1 MIMEVYFMASEVLL
15 NELRSIE
22 EELEKSNKKVTDE
35 NAFEYLAMQFFCYK
49 IKNIKPKLYDIES
62 SITNGPNDGGIDFVY
77 YDDEESKVVLGQCK
91 YTENMKLNDIISE
104 LNKMSSTVENFK
116 KAYTGTYNKK
126 LKTNLQNALDRL
138 PDESAGNVEYCIFTT
153 SDINQNDVTN
163 KLHAEHNLYSKDMVS
178 VYGVSE
184 INSQIK
190 ELIER
195 AKTVNEYKIEI
206 DYPHNVLQYET
217 DNVSGIMVNMS
228 SESLVRM
235 YDKFKDEGLFDLNI
249 RKYIKNKTVDE
260 GIKETLDK
268 ERDNFWF
275 YNNGLTIACS
285 EYVLDGNKVKLY
297 DFSIVNGGQTTN
309 RIGNYKGSN
318 NDKFYLPCKII
329 SIKNDDQK
337 LYSKIAEATNSQ
349 KPINPRDLK
358 SNSPEMKMLQRWLG
372 KEGVYLEIKRGEKK
386 KLKNI
391 KSIKNDELGQL
402 LLSFGYQQPG
412 TARSGKRNIFE
423 NKPLY
428 NKLYRVNYEKD
439 PNKKEFVLDLIKLSE
454 DYSIIEADL
463 KNGTTISD
471 DEKIV
476 LSNAKYVIFSLLGLS
491 YYIVNEDYSRDDLN
505 NDISVLKS
513 PDLVYS
519 KFISNYKADDYQE
532 RLKSLIEM
540 ILDSLCDTYENCVA
554 RNEVTSISN
563 LFKTDKKYRDSI
575 VKDFLNVINKR
586 TMKNEFISACEIL
599 KR

>member
-1 MIMEVYFMASEVLL
+1 MASEVLL
-15 NELRSIE
+15 NELRSIKK
-22 EELEKSNKKVTDE
+22 ELEKSKKKVADE
-35 NAFEYLAMQFFCYK
+35 NVFEYLAMQFFCYK
-49 IKNIKPKLYDIES
+49 IKNIEPKLYDIES

-77 YDDEESKVVLGQCK
+77 YDDEEPKVVLGQCK

-116 KAYTGTYNKK
+116 KANTGTYNKK

-163 KLHAEHNLYSKDMVS
+163 KLHAENNLYSKDMVS

-190 ELIER
+190 ELIEK

-206 DYPHNVLQYET
+206 DHPHNVLQYET

-318 NDKFYLPCKII
+318 TNKFYLPCKII
-329 SIKNDDQK
+329 SIKNNDQK

-372 KEGVYLEIKRGEKK
+372 KEGIYLEIKRGEKRK
-386 KLKNI
+386 RNTRN
-391 KSIKNDELGQL
+391 IKNDELGQL

-412 TARSGKRNIFE
+412 TARNGKRSIFE

-439 PNKKEFVLDLIKLSE
+439 PNKKEFILDLIKLSE
-454 DYSIIEADL
+454 DYTIIEADL

-491 YYIVNEDYSRDDLN
+491 YFLVNEDYSRDDLN

-540 ILDSLCDTYENCVA
+540 ILDSLCDTYENCVT

-586 TMKNEFISACEIL
+586 TMKNEFTSACEIF

>member
-1 MIMEVYFMASEVLL
+1 MASEVLL
-15 NELRSIE
+15 NELRSIKK
-22 EELEKSNKKVTDE
+22 ELEKSKKKVADE
-35 NAFEYLAMQFFCYK
+35 SVFEYLAMQFFCYK
-49 IKNIKPKLYDIES
+49 IKNIEPKLYDIES

-77 YDDEESKVVLGQCK
+77 YDDEEPKVVLGQCK

-116 KAYTGTYNKK
+116 KANTGTYNKK

-163 KLHAEHNLYSKDMVS
+163 KLHAENNLYSKDMVS

-190 ELIER
+190 ELIEK

-206 DYPHNVLQYET
+206 DHPHNVLQYET

-329 SIKNDDQK
+329 SIKNNDQK

-386 KLKNI
+386 KRNGRN
-391 KSIKNDELGQL
+391 IKNDELGQL

-412 TARSGKRNIFE
+412 TARNGKRSIFE

-439 PNKKEFVLDLIKLSE
+439 PNKKEFILDLIKLSE
-454 DYSIIEADL
+454 DYSNIEADFKSGTKIAEDD
-463 KNGTTISD
+463 KNI
-471 DEKIV
+471 

-491 YYIVNEDYSRDDLN
+491 YFIANGDYSRDDLN
-505 NDISVLKS
+505 NDTSVLKN
-513 PDLVYS
+513 PELIYS
-519 KFISNYKADDYQE
+519 KFISNYKDDDYEE
-532 RLKSLIEM
+532 RLESLIEI
-540 ILDSLCDTYENCVA
+540 ILSSLCDTYEDCVG

-575 VKDFLNVINKR
+575 VKDFLNVINKK
-586 TMKNEFISACEIL
+586 TMRNEFISACEIL

>member
-1 MIMEVYFMASEVLL
+1 MASEVLL

-22 EELEKSNKKVTDE
+22 KELEKSNKKVTDE

-49 IKNIKPKLYDIES
+49 IKNIEPKLYDIES

-116 KAYTGTYNKK
+116 KANTGAYNKK

-249 RKYIKNKTVDE
+249 RKYIKNRTVDE

-386 KLKNI
+386 KLKNV

-412 TARSGKRNIFE
+412 TARSGKRYIFQ

-439 PNKKEFVLDLIKLSE
+439 PNKKDFVLDLIKLSE
-454 DYSIIEADL
+454 DYTIIEANL

-586 TMKNEFISACEIL
+586 TMKNEFISACEIF

>member
-1 MIMEVYFMASEVLL
+1 MASEVLL
-15 NELRSIE
+15 NELRSIK
-22 EELEKSNKKVTDE
+22 EELEKSNKKMTDE

-163 KLHAEHNLYSKDMVS
+163 KLHTENNLYSKDMVS

-190 ELIER
+190 ELIEK

>member
-15 NELRSIE
+15 NELRSIK

-104 LNKMSSTVENFK
+104 LNKMSNTVENFK

-163 KLHAEHNLYSKDMVS
+163 KLHAENNLYSKDMVS

-190 ELIER
+190 ELIEK

-386 KLKNI
+386 KLRNI

>member
-1 MIMEVYFMASEVLL
+1 MASEVLL

-35 NAFEYLAMQFFCYK
+35 NAFEYLAMQFFCYR
-49 IKNIKPKLYDIES
+49 IKNIEPKLYDIES

-116 KAYTGTYNKK
+116 KANTGTYNKK

-163 KLHAEHNLYSKDMVS
+163 KLHAENNLYSKDMVS

-190 ELIER
+190 ELIEK

-206 DYPHNVLQYET
+206 DHPHNVLQYET

-318 NDKFYLPCKII
+318 TNKFYLPCKII
-329 SIKNDDQK
+329 SIKNNDQK

-358 SNSPEMKMLQRWLG
+358 SNSPEMKMLQRWLE
-372 KEGVYLEIKRGEKK
+372 KEGIYLEIKRGEKRK
-386 KLKNI
+386 RNTRN
-391 KSIKNDELGQL
+391 IKNDELGQL

-412 TARSGKRNIFE
+412 TARNGKRSIFE

-439 PNKKEFVLDLIKLSE
+439 PNKKEFILDLIKLSE
-454 DYSIIEADL
+454 DYTIIEADL

-491 YYIVNEDYSRDDLN
+491 YFLVNEDYSRDDLN

-532 RLKSLIEM
+532 RLKSLIKM
-540 ILDSLCDTYENCVA
+540 ILDSLCDTYENCVS

-563 LFKTDKKYRDSI
+563 LFKTDKKYRESI
-575 VKDFLNVINKR
+575 VKDFLNVINMR
-586 TMKNEFISACEIL
+586 TMKNEFISACEIF

>member
-1 MIMEVYFMASEVLL
+1 MASEVLL
-15 NELRSIE
+15 NELRSIKK
-22 EELEKSNKKVTDE
+22 ELEKSKKKVADE
-35 NAFEYLAMQFFCYK
+35 SVFEYLAMQFFCYK
-49 IKNIKPKLYDIES
+49 IKNIEPKLYDIES

-77 YDDEESKVVLGQCK
+77 YDDEEPKVVLGQCK

-116 KAYTGTYNKK
+116 KANTGTYNKK

-163 KLHAEHNLYSKDMVS
+163 KLHAENNLYSKDMVS

-190 ELIER
+190 ELIEK

-206 DYPHNVLQYET
+206 DHPHNVLQYET

-318 NDKFYLPCKII
+318 TNKFYLPCKII
-329 SIKNDDQK
+329 SIKNNDQK

-372 KEGVYLEIKRGEKK
+372 KEGIYLEIKRGEKRK
-386 KLKNI
+386 RNARN
-391 KSIKNDELGQL
+391 IKNDELGQL

-412 TARSGKRNIFE
+412 MARSGKKSIFE

-439 PNKKEFVLDLIKLSE
+439 PNKKEFILDLIKLSE
-454 DYSIIEADL
+454 DYTIIEADL
-463 KNGTTISD
+463 KNGTAISD

-491 YYIVNEDYSRDDLN
+491 YFLVNEDYSRDDLN

-540 ILDSLCDTYENCVA
+540 ILDSLCDTYENCEA

-586 TMKNEFISACEIL
+586 TMKNEFTSACEIF

>member
-1 MIMEVYFMASEVLL
+1 MASEVLL
-15 NELRSIE
+15 NELRSIKK
-22 EELEKSNKKVTDE
+22 ELEKSKKKVTDE
-35 NAFEYLAMQFFCYK
+35 NVFEYLAMQFFCYK
-49 IKNIKPKLYDIES
+49 IKNIEPKLYDIES

-77 YDDEESKVVLGQCK
+77 YDDEEPKVVLGQCK

-116 KAYTGTYNKK
+116 KANTGTYNKK

-163 KLHAEHNLYSKDMVS
+163 KLHAENNLYSKDMVS

-190 ELIER
+190 ELIEK

-329 SIKNDDQK
+329 SIKNNDQK

-386 KLKNI
+386 KRNGRN
-391 KSIKNDELGQL
+391 IKNDELGQL

-412 TARSGKRNIFE
+412 TARNGKRSIFE

-439 PNKKEFVLDLIKLSE
+439 PNKKEFILDLIKLSE
-454 DYSIIEADL
+454 DYSNIEADFKSGTKIAEDD
-463 KNGTTISD
+463 KN
-471 DEKIV
+471 V

-491 YYIVNEDYSRDDLN
+491 YFIANGDYSRDDLN
-505 NDISVLKS
+505 NDTSVLKN
-513 PDLVYS
+513 PELIYS
-519 KFISNYKADDYQE
+519 KFISNYKDDDYEE
-532 RLKSLIEM
+532 RLESLIEI
-540 ILDSLCDTYENCVA
+540 ILSSLCDTYEDCVG

-586 TMKNEFISACEIL
+586 TIRNEFISACEIL

>member
-1 MIMEVYFMASEVLL
+1 MASEVLL
-15 NELRSIE
+15 NELRSIK

-163 KLHAEHNLYSKDMVS
+163 KLHTENNLYSKDMVS

-190 ELIER
+190 ELIEK

-228 SESLVRM
+228 SESLVCM

-439 PNKKEFVLDLIKLSE
+439 PNKKEFVLDLNKLSE

>member
-1 MIMEVYFMASEVLL
+1 MASEVLL
-15 NELRSIE
+15 NELRSIK

-163 KLHAEHNLYSKDMVS
+163 KLHTENNLYSKDMVS

-190 ELIER
+190 ELIEK

-532 RLKSLIEM
+532 RPKSLIEM

>member
-1 MIMEVYFMASEVLL
+1 MASEVLL
-15 NELRSIE
+15 NELRSIK

-163 KLHAEHNLYSKDMVS
+163 KLHTENNLYSKDMVS

-190 ELIER
+190 ELIEK

-309 RIGNYKGSN
+309 RIGNYKESN

>member
-1 MIMEVYFMASEVLL
+1 MASEVLL
-15 NELRSIE
+15 NELRSIK

-49 IKNIKPKLYDIES
+49 IKNIEPKLYDIES

-163 KLHAEHNLYSKDMVS
+163 KLHAENNLYSKDMVS

-190 ELIER
+190 ELIEK

-402 LLSFGYQQPG
+402 LLSFGYQQLG

>member
-1 MIMEVYFMASEVLL
+1 MASEVLL
-15 NELRSIE
+15 NELRSIK

-104 LNKMSSTVENFK
+104 LNKMSNTVENFK

-163 KLHAEHNLYSKDMVS
+163 KLHAENNLYSKDMVS

-190 ELIER
+190 ELIEK

-454 DYSIIEADL
+454 DYTIIEADL

>member
-1 MIMEVYFMASEVLL
+1 MASEVLL

-163 KLHAEHNLYSKDMVS
+163 KLHAENNLYSKDMVS

-190 ELIER
+190 ELIEK

-575 VKDFLNVINKR
+575 VKDFFNVINKR

>member
-15 NELRSIE
+15 NELRSIK

-104 LNKMSSTVENFK
+104 LNKMSNTVENFK

-163 KLHAEHNLYSKDMVS
+163 KLHAENNLYSKDMVS

-190 ELIER
+190 ELIEK

-454 DYSIIEADL
+454 DYTIIEADL

>member
-1 MIMEVYFMASEVLL
+1 MASEVLL
-15 NELRSIE
+15 NELRSIK

-35 NAFEYLAMQFFCYK
+35 NAFEYLVMQFFCYK
-49 IKNIKPKLYDIES
+49 IKNIEPKLYDIES

-163 KLHAEHNLYSKDMVS
+163 KLHAENNLYSKDMVS

-190 ELIER
+190 ELIEK

>member
-1 MIMEVYFMASEVLL
+1 MASEVLL

-126 LKTNLQNALDRL
+126 LKTNLQNALERL

>member
-1 MIMEVYFMASEVLL
+1 MASEVLL

-163 KLHAEHNLYSKDMVS
+163 KLHAENNLYSKDMVS

-190 ELIER
+190 ELIEK

-454 DYSIIEADL
+454 NYSIIEADL

-575 VKDFLNVINKR
+575 VKDFLNFINKR

>member
-1 MIMEVYFMASEVLL
+1 MASEVLL

-22 EELEKSNKKVTDE
+22 KELEKSNKKVTDE

-49 IKNIKPKLYDIES
+49 IKNIEPKLYDIES

-116 KAYTGTYNKK
+116 KANTGAYNKK

-249 RKYIKNKTVDE
+249 RKYIKNRTVDE

-386 KLKNI
+386 KLKNV

-412 TARSGKRNIFE
+412 TARSGKRYIFQ

-439 PNKKEFVLDLIKLSE
+439 PNKKDFVLDLIKLSE
-454 DYSIIEADL
+454 DYTIIEANL

-540 ILDSLCDTYENCVA
+540 ILDSLCDTYENCVS

-586 TMKNEFISACEIL
+586 TMKNEFISACEIF

>member
-1 MIMEVYFMASEVLL
+1 MASEVLL
-15 NELRSIE
+15 NELRSIKK
-22 EELEKSNKKVTDE
+22 ELEKSKKKVADE
-35 NAFEYLAMQFFCYK
+35 SVFEYLAMQFFCYK
-49 IKNIKPKLYDIES
+49 IKNIEPKLYDIES

-77 YDDEESKVVLGQCK
+77 YDDEEPKVVLGQCK

-116 KAYTGTYNKK
+116 KANTGTYNKK

-163 KLHAEHNLYSKDMVS
+163 KLHAENNLYSKDMVS

-190 ELIER
+190 ELIEK

-206 DYPHNVLQYET
+206 DHPHNVLQYET

-329 SIKNDDQK
+329 SIKNNDQK

-386 KLKNI
+386 KRNGRN
-391 KSIKNDELGQL
+391 IKNDELGQL

-412 TARSGKRNIFE
+412 TARNGKRSIFE

-439 PNKKEFVLDLIKLSE
+439 PNKKEFILDLIKLSE
-454 DYSIIEADL
+454 DYSNIEADF
-463 KNGTTISD
+463 KNGTKIAED
-471 DEKIV
+471 DKNI

-491 YYIVNEDYSRDDLN
+491 YFIANGDYSRDDLN
-505 NDISVLKS
+505 NDTSVLKN
-513 PDLVYS
+513 PELIYS
-519 KFISNYKADDYQE
+519 KFISNYKDDDYEE
-532 RLKSLIEM
+532 RLESLIEI
-540 ILDSLCDTYENCVA
+540 ILSSLCDTYEDCVG

-586 TMKNEFISACEIL
+586 TMRNEFISACEIL

>member
-1 MIMEVYFMASEVLL
+1 MASEVLL
-15 NELRSIE
+15 NELRSIK

-163 KLHAEHNLYSKDMVS
+163 KLHTENNLYSKDMVS

-190 ELIER
+190 ELIEK

-391 KSIKNDELGQL
+391 KSIKNDELGQP

>member
-1 MIMEVYFMASEVLL
+1 MASEVLL
-15 NELRSIE
+15 NELRSIKK
-22 EELEKSNKKVTDE
+22 ELEKSKKKVTDE

-49 IKNIKPKLYDIES
+49 IKNIEPKLYDIES

-77 YDDEESKVVLGQCK
+77 YDDEEAKVVLGQCK

-116 KAYTGTYNKK
+116 KANTGTYNKK

-138 PDESAGNVEYCIFTT
+138 PDENAGNVEYCIFTT

-163 KLHAEHNLYSKDMVS
+163 KLHAENNLYSKDMVS

-190 ELIER
+190 ELIEK

-235 YDKFKDEGLFDLNI
+235 YDKFKDDGLFDLNI

-386 KLKNI
+386 KRNVKNI

-439 PNKKEFVLDLIKLSE
+439 LNKKEFILDLIKLSE

-491 YYIVNEDYSRDDLN
+491 YFLVNEDYSRDDLN

-513 PDLVYS
+513 PDLVYA
-519 KFISNYKADDYQE
+519 KFISNYRADDYQE

-586 TMKNEFISACEIL
+586 TMKNEFISACEIF

>member
-1 MIMEVYFMASEVLL
+1 MASEVLL

-22 EELEKSNKKVTDE
+22 EELEKNNKKVTDE

-49 IKNIKPKLYDIES
+49 IKSIKPKLYDIES

-116 KAYTGTYNKK
+116 KANTGTYNKK

-163 KLHAEHNLYSKDMVS
+163 KLHAENNLYSKDMVS

-190 ELIER
+190 ELIEK

-318 NDKFYLPCKII
+318 TNKFYLPCKII
-329 SIKNDDQK
+329 SIKNNDQK

-372 KEGVYLEIKRGEKK
+372 KEGIYLEIKRGEKRK
-386 KLKNI
+386 RNARN
-391 KSIKNDELGQL
+391 IKNDELGQL

-454 DYSIIEADL
+454 DYTIIEADL

-586 TMKNEFISACEIL
+586 TMKNEFISACEIF

>member
-1 MIMEVYFMASEVLL
+1 MASEVLL
-15 NELRSIE
+15 NELRSIKK
-22 EELEKSNKKVTDE
+22 ELEKSKKKVADE
-35 NAFEYLAMQFFCYK
+35 SVFEYLAMQFFCYK
-49 IKNIKPKLYDIES
+49 IKNIEPKLYDIES

-77 YDDEESKVVLGQCK
+77 YDDEEPKVVLGQCK

-116 KAYTGTYNKK
+116 KANTGTYNKK

-163 KLHAEHNLYSKDMVS
+163 KLHAENNLYSKDMVS

-190 ELIER
+190 ELIEK

-206 DYPHNVLQYET
+206 DHPHNVLQYET

-329 SIKNDDQK
+329 SIKNNDQK

-386 KLKNI
+386 KRNGRN
-391 KSIKNDELGQL
+391 IKNDELGQL

-412 TARSGKRNIFE
+412 TARNGKRSIFE

-439 PNKKEFVLDLIKLSE
+439 PNKKEFILDLIKLSE
-454 DYSIIEADL
+454 DYSNIEADFKSGTKIAEDD
-463 KNGTTISD
+463 KN
-471 DEKIV
+471 V

-491 YYIVNEDYSRDDLN
+491 YFIANGDYSRDDLN
-505 NDISVLKS
+505 NDTSVLKN
-513 PDLVYS
+513 PELIYS
-519 KFISNYKADDYQE
+519 KFISNYKDDDYEE
-532 RLKSLIEM
+532 RLESLIEI
-540 ILDSLCDTYENCVA
+540 ILSSLCDTYEDCVG

-586 TMKNEFISACEIL
+586 TMRNEFISACEIL

>member
-1 MIMEVYFMASEVLL
+1 MASEVLL

-49 IKNIKPKLYDIES
+49 IKSIKPKLYDIES

-116 KAYTGTYNKK
+116 KANTGTYNKK

-206 DYPHNVLQYET
+206 DHPHNVLQYET

-249 RKYIKNKTVDE
+249 RKYIKNRTVDE

-386 KLKNI
+386 KLKNV

-412 TARSGKRNIFE
+412 TARSGKRYIFQ

-439 PNKKEFVLDLIKLSE
+439 PNKKDFVLDLIKLSE

>member
-1 MIMEVYFMASEVLL
+1 MASEVLL
-15 NELRSIE
+15 NELRSIKK
-22 EELEKSNKKVTDE
+22 ELEKSKKKVADE
-35 NAFEYLAMQFFCYK
+35 SVFEYLAMQFFCYK
-49 IKNIKPKLYDIES
+49 IKNIEPKLYDIES

-77 YDDEESKVVLGQCK
+77 YDDEEPKVVLGQCK

-116 KAYTGTYNKK
+116 KANTGTYNKK

-163 KLHAEHNLYSKDMVS
+163 KLHAENNLYSKDMVS

-190 ELIER
+190 ELIEK

-206 DYPHNVLQYET
+206 DHPHNVLQYET

-329 SIKNDDQK
+329 SIKNNDQK

-386 KLKNI
+386 KRNGRN
-391 KSIKNDELGQL
+391 IKNDELGQL

-412 TARSGKRNIFE
+412 TARNGKRSIFE

-439 PNKKEFVLDLIKLSE
+439 PNKKEFILDLIKLSE
-454 DYSIIEADL
+454 DYSNIEADFKSGTKIAEDD
-463 KNGTTISD
+463 KNI
-471 DEKIV
+471 

-491 YYIVNEDYSRDDLN
+491 YFIANGDYSRDDLN
-505 NDISVLKS
+505 NDTSVLKN
-513 PDLVYS
+513 PELIYS
-519 KFISNYKADDYQE
+519 KFISNYKDDDYEE
-532 RLKSLIEM
+532 RLESLIEI
-540 ILDSLCDTYENCVA
+540 ILSSLCDTYEDCVG

-575 VKDFLNVINKR
+575 VKDFLNVIIKR
-586 TMKNEFISACEIL
+586 TMRNEFISACEIL

>member
-1 MIMEVYFMASEVLL
+1 MASEVLL
-15 NELRSIE
+15 NELRSIKK
-22 EELEKSNKKVTDE
+22 ELEKSKKKVADE
-35 NAFEYLAMQFFCYK
+35 SVFEYLAMQFFCYK
-49 IKNIKPKLYDIES
+49 IKNIEPKLYDIES

-77 YDDEESKVVLGQCK
+77 YDDEEPKVVLGQCK

-116 KAYTGTYNKK
+116 KANTGTYNKK

-163 KLHAEHNLYSKDMVS
+163 KLHAENNLYSKDMVS

-190 ELIER
+190 ELIEK

-206 DYPHNVLQYET
+206 DHPHNVLQYET

-329 SIKNDDQK
+329 SIKNNDQK

-386 KLKNI
+386 KRNGRN
-391 KSIKNDELGQL
+391 IKNDELGQL

-412 TARSGKRNIFE
+412 TARNGKRSIFE

-439 PNKKEFVLDLIKLSE
+439 PNKKEFILDLIKLSE
-454 DYSIIEADL
+454 DYSNIEADFKSGTKIAEDD
-463 KNGTTISD
+463 KNI
-471 DEKIV
+471 

-491 YYIVNEDYSRDDLN
+491 YFIANGDYSRDDLN
-505 NDISVLKS
+505 NDTSVLKN
-513 PDLVYS
+513 PELIYS
-519 KFISNYKADDYQE
+519 KFISNYKDDDYEE
-532 RLKSLIEM
+532 RLESLIEI
-540 ILDSLCDTYENCVA
+540 ILSSLCDTYEDWVG

-586 TMKNEFISACEIL
+586 TMRNEFISACEIL

>member
-1 MIMEVYFMASEVLL
+1 MASEVLL
-15 NELRSIE
+15 NELRSIK

-104 LNKMSSTVENFK
+104 LNKMSNTVENFK

-163 KLHAEHNLYSKDMVS
+163 KLHAENNLYSKDMVS

-190 ELIER
+190 ELIEK

-575 VKDFLNVINKR
+575 VKDFLNVINKK

>member
-1 MIMEVYFMASEVLL
+1 MASEVLL

>member
-15 NELRSIE
+15 NELRSIK

-163 KLHAEHNLYSKDMVS
+163 KLHTENNLYSKDMVS

-190 ELIER
+190 ELIEK

-476 LSNAKYVIFSLLGLS
+476 LSNPKYVIFSLLGLS

>member
-1 MIMEVYFMASEVLL
+1 MASEVLL
-15 NELRSIE
+15 NELRSIK

-116 KAYTGTYNKK
+116 KANTGTYNKK

-329 SIKNDDQK
+329 SIKNNDQK

-386 KLKNI
+386 KLKNV

-412 TARSGKRNIFE
+412 TARSGKRYIFQ

-439 PNKKEFVLDLIKLSE
+439 PNKKDFVLDLIKLSE
-454 DYSIIEADL
+454 DYTIIEANL

-540 ILDSLCDTYENCVA
+540 ILDSLCDTYENCVS

-586 TMKNEFISACEIL
+586 TMKNEFISACEIF

>member
-1 MIMEVYFMASEVLL
+1 MASEVLL
-15 NELRSIE
+15 NELRSIK

-163 KLHAEHNLYSKDMVS
+163 KLHAENNLYSKDMVS

-190 ELIER
+190 ELIEK

-428 NKLYRVNYEKD
+428 NKLYRVNYEKA

>member
-1 MIMEVYFMASEVLL
+1 MASEVLL

-22 EELEKSNKKVTDE
+22 EELKKSNKKVTDE

-49 IKNIKPKLYDIES
+49 IKSIKPKLYDIES

-116 KAYTGTYNKK
+116 KANTGTYNKK

-318 NDKFYLPCKII
+318 TNKFYLPCKII
-329 SIKNDDQK
+329 SIKNNDQK

-372 KEGVYLEIKRGEKK
+372 KEGIYLEIKRGEKRK
-386 KLKNI
+386 RNARN
-391 KSIKNDELGQL
+391 IKNDELGQL

-412 TARSGKRNIFE
+412 TARNGKRSIFE

-439 PNKKEFVLDLIKLSE
+439 PNKKEFILDLIKLSE
-454 DYSIIEADL
+454 DYTIIEADL

-491 YYIVNEDYSRDDLN
+491 YFLVNEDYSRDDLN

-532 RLKSLIEM
+532 RLKSLIEI
-540 ILDSLCDTYENCVA
+540 ILDSLCDTYENCVS

-586 TMKNEFISACEIL
+586 TMKNEFISACEIF

>member
-1 MIMEVYFMASEVLL
+1 MASEVLL

-163 KLHAEHNLYSKDMVS
+163 KLHTENNLYSKDMVS

-190 ELIER
+190 ELIEK

>member
-1 MIMEVYFMASEVLL
+1 MASEVLL
-15 NELRSIE
+15 NELRSIK

-104 LNKMSSTVENFK
+104 LNKMSNTVENFK

-163 KLHAEHNLYSKDMVS
+163 KLHAENNLYSKDMVS

-190 ELIER
+190 ELIEK

-386 KLKNI
+386 KLRNI

-428 NKLYRVNYEKD
+428 NKLYRVHYEKD